1 MGYCALVVCLVWSSL
16 FRDSR
21 YWIRILYRGV
31 LFGGWGLGG
40 GGGSLSGFGGR
51 FFLGFR
57 CFGAFL

>member
-16 FRDSR
+16 FFVIAGIGSVF
-21 YWIRILYRGV
+21 YSVASCLGV
-31 LFGGWGLGG
+31 GGWG